1 MSELLKQLKAE
12 QLSARQNK
20 NKIKSSLFTTLIG
33 EIETKT
39 LRPSTI
45 LNDELVISTIKY
57 FLKNINEALNLVGE
71 NIDLIQEKHYLEEL
85 LPKQMDSSELN
96 TLIETIVNKEISL
109 GNKVNLGLVMK
120 LLAGYPNID
129 KKLASELIKNYL

>member
-12 QLSARQNK
+12 QLFARQNK

>member
-1 MSELLKQLKAE
+1 MSALLKQLKAE

>member
-1 MSELLKQLKAE
+1 MSALLKQLKAE

-45 LNDELVISTIKY
+45 LNDELVINTIKY